1 MRSIIEILNPRDV
14 SKFLLSYNQLP
25 NDLRS
30 NYMLNTAVTF
40 VKDRMLFRAVT
51 SKDCIELGT
60 ILLVDG
66 VIVVALSSFNEKLEY
81 EEDICAVVLNSR
93 DYKVINTAF
102 TSIDIPEDDN
112 FIYVKVANSGE
123 IAILKEKDI
132 TNCFFASNKVDTES
146 IVSCILTDTQL
157 DRIVDKDKAYSIIKY
172 LSTNI
177 SKDFQLFAKIGVVT
191 GGATVTVVNV
201 DNWIRKTTVALTV
214 VYTFEED
221 GIGYVVV
228 KDGQL
233 NYGIYNT
240 TDLTGYR

>member
-14 SKFLLSYNQLP
+14 SQFLLSYNQLP

-40 VKDRMLFRAVT
+40 GKDRMLFRAVT
-51 SKDCIELGT
+51 SKDCVELGT

-66 VIVVALSSFNEKLEY
+66 VIVVALSPF
-81 EEDICAVVLNSR
+81 
-93 DYKVINTAF
+93 NTAF

-123 IAILKEKDI
+123 IAILKEKDV
-132 TNCFFASNKVDTES
+132 TNCFFTSNKVDTES
-146 IVSCILTDTQL
+146 IVSCIFTDTQL
-157 DRIVDKDKAYSIIKY
+157 DRIVDKDKAYSIVKY

-191 GGATVTVVNV
+191 GGSTVTVVNV

-214 VYTFEED
+214 VYTFEEN

-233 NYGIYNT
+233 NYGIYPT
-240 TDLTGYR
+240 TALTGYR

>member
-14 SKFLLSYNQLP
+14 SQFLLSYNQLP

-40 VKDRMLFRAVT
+40 GMDRMLFRAVT
-51 SKDCIELGT
+51 SKDCVELGT

-66 VIVVALSSFNEKLEY
+66 VIVVALSSFSEKLEY
-81 EEDICAVVLNSR
+81 EDDICAVVLNRR

-102 TSIDIPEDDN
+102 TSIDVPEDDN

-123 IAILKEKDI
+123 IAILKEKDV
-132 TNCFFASNKVDTES
+132 TNCFFVSNKVDTES

-157 DRIVDKDKAYSIIKY
+157 DKIVDKDKAYSIIKY

-201 DNWIRKTTVALTV
+201 DNWVRKTTVALTV
-214 VYTFEED
+214 VYTFEEN

-228 KDGQL
+228 KDGQI
-233 NYGIYNT
+233 NYGIYPT
-240 TDLTGYR
+240 TALTGYR

>member
-14 SKFLLSYNQLP
+14 SQFLLSYNQLP

-30 NYMLNTAVTF
+30 NYMLNTAVIF
-40 VKDRMLFRAVT
+40 GKDRMLFRAVT
-51 SKDCIELGT
+51 SKDCVELGT

-81 EEDICAVVLNSR
+81 EDDICAVVLNRR

-102 TSIDIPEDDN
+102 TSIDVPEDDN

-123 IAILKEKDI
+123 IAILKETDV
-132 TNCFFASNKVDTES
+132 TNCFFSSNKVDTES

-157 DRIVDKDKAYSIIKY
+157 DKIVDNYKAYSIIKY

-201 DNWIRKTTVALTV
+201 DNWIRKATVALTV
-214 VYTFEED
+214 VYTFEEN

-233 NYGIYNT
+233 NYGIYST
-240 TDLTGYR
+240 TALTGYR